1 MKTSYTSRGSTDT
14 KTRSPSNPPPSV
26 TNIQLKQV
34 ESCSCIQILLSRLKS
49 TCEMKSVSTKVYTTR
64 KERISAVLIQTH
76 VIRELNEIPTGQ
88 RMFTPMIIIETNCMK
103 MTFTDTA
110 ILPAST
116 ANSRNSRIF
125 IDEPER
131 PSPYD
136 S

>member
-1 MKTSYTSRGSTDT
+1 
-14 KTRSPSNPPPSV
+14 
-26 TNIQLKQV
+26 
-34 ESCSCIQILLSRLKS
+34 
-49 TCEMKSVSTKVYTTR
+49 MKSVSTKVYTTR

-116 ANSRNSRIF
+116 ANSLNSRIF
-125 IDEPER
+125 IDEPE
-131 PSPYD
+131 
-136 S
+136 